1 MCTEKKAPQVPKALE
16 NAEWKGACGILVP
29 IFNEVVLL
37 FVGSAQDC
45 FSYYRDA
52 KSEGIERKLAK
63 LRLAESVP
71 NELGAT
77 VWDGAS
83 AMIVLPKLDMSDE
96 ACVSTLYH
104 EALHVAMLTINR
116 IGIEIGSYGEILA
129 YLQQYIVKSLLYE
142 LKVGRYGTLL
152 PDGTRVNAAKDA
164 PKNTELELALSSGK
178 RSRDA
183 CADVAEPR
191 HA

>member
-1 MCTEKKAPQVPKALE
+1 MSAEKKAPQFPKALE

-29 IFNEVVLL
+29 IFNEAVSL
-37 FVGSAQDC
+37 FVGSTQDC

-52 KSEGIERKLAK
+52 KSECVKRKLAK

-83 AMIVLPKLDMSDE
+83 ALIVLPKLDMSDE

-104 EALHVAMLTINR
+104 EALHVALLTINR

-129 YLQQYIVKSLLYE
+129 YLQGYIVKALLYE
-142 LKVGRYGTLL
+142 LKIGRYGTLL
-152 PDGTRVNAAKDA
+152 PDGTRVNAAKDVPMSA
-164 PKNTELELALSSGK
+164 ELELALETSHK
-178 RSRDA
+178 RK
-183 CADVAEPR
+183 EPKV
-191 HA
+191 